1 MSRKQYIWVAMLM
14 LAGFSGCAMCDNAHD
29 SSYAA
34 FGGKW
39 QRDNPYSGRVASAFD
54 PAGMQV
60 LDSRMP
66 MEAEPPME
74 IMEEDE
80 EIVEPLLDEAEAE
93 SAELETPGM
102 PAGESD
108 ATSGDDKEP
117 AAGVL
122 ELPDMPGE
130 PAKSQ
135 PSADDGGLLPPLEAA
150 P

>member
-1 MSRKQYIWVAMLM
+1 MKSKQYVWIAMLM

-60 LDSRMP
+60 LDSRT
-66 MEAEPPME
+66 PME
-74 IMEEDE
+74 IMDEDE
-80 EIVEPLLDEAEAE
+80 EIVEPLLDEAEEE
-93 SAELETPGM
+93 SAELEMPGM
-102 PAGESD
+102 SAGEPD
-108 ATSGDDKEP
+108 ATAGDAGEP
-117 AAGVL
+117 AAGIL
-122 ELPDMPGE
+122 ELPDMSE
-130 PAKSQ
+130 KPAKSK
-135 PSADDGGLLPPLEAA
+135 PSADDSGLLPPLEFA